1 VPAVASSHT
10 GLTPPASAGRVNSN
24 VRHRRVMLRRT
35 TTLRGR
41 RRADTRSGCAVCGFF
56 GLRRGQ
62 HGPRTTVIACSPPE
76 VGLLKLR
83 LCMPQTQA
91 NAPAGAKAPGILGLS
106 FTGLGRSKSARC
118 LTGRLS
124 GTANGAPPG
133 PRSRLCNHRL
143 RGPGVT
149 PSAAA

>member
-1 VPAVASSHT
+1 MTTRPCW
-10 GLTPPASAGRVNSN
+10 LKR
-24 VRHRRVMLRRT
+24 VRHRRVMHRDT

-41 RRADTRSGCAVCGFF
+41 RRADTPSECAVCSFF

-62 HGPRTTVIACSPPE
+62 PGFPSTAIACSPSE
-76 VGLLKLR
+76 AGLQKLHPGR
-83 LCMPQTQA
+83 PHAQA
-91 NAPAGAKAPGILGLS
+91 HVTAGAQAPGIAGLS
-106 FTGLGRSKSARC
+106 SSRLGRRKSARC

-124 GTANGAPPG
+124 GTANGVPPG

>member
-1 VPAVASSHT
+1 
-10 GLTPPASAGRVNSN
+10 
-24 VRHRRVMLRRT
+24 MLGHT

-41 RRADTRSGCAVCGFF
+41 SRADTRSGYAVCGFF
-56 GLRRGQ
+56 GLSLSQPGSRSTGF
-62 HGPRTTVIACSPPE
+62 PCSPSE
-76 VGLLKLR
+76 AGLQKRR
-83 LCMPQTQA
+83 LFGPPTLA
-91 NAPAGAKAPGILGLS
+91 NSSAGAQAPGIFGLS
-106 FTGLGRSKSARC
+106 SNRPGPSNSARC

-124 GTANGAPPG
+124 GTANGVPPG